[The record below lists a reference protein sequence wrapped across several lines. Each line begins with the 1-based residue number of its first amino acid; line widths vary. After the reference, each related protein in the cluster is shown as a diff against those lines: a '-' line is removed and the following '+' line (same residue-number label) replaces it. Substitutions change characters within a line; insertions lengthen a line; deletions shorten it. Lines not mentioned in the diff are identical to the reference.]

1 MMTEAPR
8 KSIALRTIGAALTGI
23 AVAVIPAIATD
34 ALMRRI
40 GVFPASGQPLS
51 NPLFLL
57 AAGYRTVYSIAGSYL
72 AARLAPSRPM
82 RLAMILGW
90 IGLAANLGGV
100 AAAWNHASTLGPE
113 WYPISLTVLALP
125 CAWLGGR
132 LARRRLLSGPC
143 DRD

>member
-1 MMTEAPR
+1 MDESPR
-8 KSIALRTIGAALTGI
+8 KGILLRTIGAALAGI
-23 AVAVIPAIATD
+23 AVAVIPAVATD
-34 ALMRRI
+34 ALMRKTGI
-40 GVFPASGQPLS
+40 FPASVQPLS
-51 NPLFLL
+51 DPLFLL
-57 AAGYRTVYSIAGSYL
+57 AAGYRTVYSIAGSYV

-100 AAAWNHASTLGPE
+100 VAAWNHESTLGPI
-113 WYPISLTVLALP
+113 WYPISLTVIALP

-132 LARRRLLSGPC
+132 LARRRLLTGPC